1 MIEIY
6 VFFAEIILL
15 FVKTIPKEKYYVQ
28 KYYDE
33 KSLAL
38 LKKDVHTV
46 RQQC

>member
-1 MIEIY
+1 M
-6 VFFAEIILL
+6 FFAEIILL
-15 FVKTIPKEKYYVQ
+15 FVKTISKEKYYVQ

-46 RQQC
+46 RQQR